1 MMRRTMLALA
11 FAILTGAVAR
21 AETYGDKL
29 KAVDLDKR
37 TLTLPVEGKDRT
49 FQMDDKVDVQ
59 SRMRVGKKLRVA
71 PLKEGLKGVKAGSEV
86 SVTTEKKDGAEVV
99 TKIVVLVSVKP

>member
-37 TLTLPVEGKDRT
+37 TLAMPVEGTDRT
-49 FQMDDKVDVQ
+49 FPVDDKVDV
-59 SRMRVGKKLRVA
+59 
-71 PLKEGLKGVKAGSEV
+71 
-86 SVTTEKKDGAEVV
+86 
-99 TKIVVLVSVKP
+99 